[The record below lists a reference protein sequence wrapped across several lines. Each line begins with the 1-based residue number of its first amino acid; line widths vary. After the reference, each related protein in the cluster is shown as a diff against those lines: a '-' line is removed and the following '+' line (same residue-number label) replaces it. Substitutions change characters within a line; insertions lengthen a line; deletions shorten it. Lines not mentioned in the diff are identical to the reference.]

1 MRRAPPSLVLG
12 VALVF
17 ALLGT
22 VGFATQSS
30 EAGQAQGSRVID
42 RTVRCTVPLRAGL
55 RLVSVSGQS
64 GVRDQDDPSQWFAI
78 ASVSL
83 SVQGAG
89 LALAQA
95 GTPRSERTDRVPQFT
110 ESFWIHTRACRPV
123 AARIS
128 FGPRGLGG
136 GPLNQFSER
145 YKCTTP
151 KRVLLRVRGE
161 FRSPVTLRLRDGILS
176 TAEPLTKGQVAMRTE
191 RGKPLLYA
199 DVVESGK
206 GRLFF
211 TGNCVRA

>member
-1 MRRAPPSLVLG
+1 
-12 VALVF
+12 VF
-17 ALLGT
+17 ALLGA

-30 EAGQAQGSRVID
+30 EAGQTQRSRVID
-42 RTVRCTVPLRAGL
+42 RTMRCTVPLRAGL
-55 RLVSVSGQS
+55 RLVAVSGQS
-64 GVRDQDDPSQWFAI
+64 GVRDQDDSSRWFALS
-78 ASVSL
+78 SVSVF
-83 SVQGAG
+83 VQGAS

-95 GTPRSERTDRVPQFT
+95 GSPRTERLDRRVPQPN

-136 GPLNQFSER
+136 GRLNQFSER

-176 TAEPLTKGQVAMRTE
+176 TAEPLTKGQLAMRTE

-206 GRLFF
+206 ARLFF

>member
-1 MRRAPPSLVLG
+1 MRRLSLSLVLG
-12 VALVF
+12 VALV
-17 ALLGT
+17 LGAA
-22 VGFATQSS
+22 VFATQSS
-30 EAGQAQGSRVID
+30 EAGQAQGSRVVD
-42 RTVRCTVPLRAGL
+42 RTMRCTVPLRAGL
-55 RLVSVSGQS
+55 RLVIVSGQS
-64 GVRDQDDPSQWFAI
+64 GVRDQDDPSRWFAI
-78 ASVSL
+78 ASVSA

-95 GTPRSERTDRVPQFT
+95 GTPRSERTDRVPQVN
-110 ESFWIHTRACRPV
+110 ESFWIHSRACRPV

-136 GPLNQFSER
+136 GPLNQFNER

-161 FRSPVTLRLRDGILS
+161 FRSPVTLRLRDGIFS
-176 TAEPLTKGQVAMRTE
+176 TNEPLVKGQVAMRTE

-206 GRLFF
+206 ARLFF
-211 TGNCVRA
+211 TGSCVRA